1 MVKPVVKAT
10 MGVVTVVTWW
20 DVVMMAINE
29 GCRLNVRWGHR
40 ESKANALVDEGRFCD
55 RCNLKGVAQ
64 EVRRTQED
72 FVDVVRQVEMLLAA
86 VVMLG
91 TVPGR

>member
-20 DVVMMAINE
+20 DVMMAINE

-40 ESKANALVDEGRFCD
+40 ESKKRMSWWTRGASVIVAI
-55 RCNLKGVAQ
+55 LKGVARV
-64 EVRRTQED
+64 VRRTQED
-72 FVDVVRQVEMLLAA
+72 YVDVVRQVESCWRLW
-86 VVMLG
+86 
-91 TVPGR
+91 

>member
-1 MVKPVVKAT
+1 MIV
-10 MGVVTVVTWW
+10 
-20 DVVMMAINE
+20 AI
-29 GCRLNVRWGHR
+29 
-40 ESKANALVDEGRFCD
+40 
-55 RCNLKGVAQ
+55 LKGVAQ

-86 VVMLG
+86 MVMPG

>member
-1 MVKPVVKAT
+1 VVKPVVKAT

-40 ESKANALVDEGRFCD
+40 ESKSE
-55 RCNLKGVAQ
+55 
-64 EVRRTQED
+64 
-72 FVDVVRQVEMLLAA
+72 
-86 VVMLG
+86 
-91 TVPGR
+91 